1 MKTNKTTDLSS
12 LEKINKLKK
21 VNTQIT
27 NLERKLE
34 NLKRELEDLKSGD
47 RVDSQYNM
55 LN

>member
-1 MKTNKTTDLSS
+1 MKTNKTNLSPS
-12 LEKINKLKK
+12 EKINKLKK

-34 NLKRELEDLKSGD
+34 NLKRKLENLKSSD